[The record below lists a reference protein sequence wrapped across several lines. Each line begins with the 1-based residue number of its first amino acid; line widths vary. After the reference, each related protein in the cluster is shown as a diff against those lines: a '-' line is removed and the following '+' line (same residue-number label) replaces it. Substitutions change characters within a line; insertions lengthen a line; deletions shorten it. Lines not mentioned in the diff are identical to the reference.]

1 MSDDKD
7 DLVGFKDL
15 IGSNDIKIDK
25 PKKSTRFDNFEN
37 LTFLDQESDRL
48 NSLIDLFEY
57 KMSNLKQ
64 FPQDIALSI
73 QQETL
78 NIDLQENISSIMIEE
93 GSVFE
98 KKMEYLF
105 DSFFRK

>member
-1 MSDDKD
+1 MSNDED

-15 IGSNDIKIDK
+15 IDTAVTSKDK
-25 PKKSTRFDNFEN
+25 PKRSSRFDNYEN
-37 LTFLDQESDRL
+37 LTFLEQESDRL

-57 KMSNLKQ
+57 KMANLKQ

-78 NIDLQENISSIMIEE
+78 NIDLQENITSIMVEE

-98 KKMEYLF
+98 KKMAFLF